1 MPGSQIEGIGVSPR
15 GKINLNRIATNN
27 TFGFFFFSLLLRNL
41 SSKQLST
48 VKEAARRSA
57 LCKISRQSLLGVG
70 VDWEASWE
78 GGGKDVGGG
87 GEEGGNKEE
96 DDQVE
101 LERHHCAVTALNQ
114 PGWLVVALFV
124 SEHEG

>member
-1 MPGSQIEGIGVSPR
+1 MPGSQTEGIGVSPR
-15 GKINLNRIATNN
+15 GKIDLNRIATNN
-27 TFGFFFFSLLLRNL
+27 NFGFFFFPLLRNL
-41 SSKQLST
+41 APKQLST

-87 GEEGGNKEE
+87 GEEEGGNKEE

-114 PGWLVVALFV
+114 QFPSSGCSLCVRT
-124 SEHEG
+124 